1 MQSVQAK
8 TYHKTKPQEELPLR
22 SQRKIVKKSGNVVY
36 GNGFADRK
44 VRQPSAKVKSAVK
57 RRPKV
62 KSGIAS
68 TLIVLFIAF
77 CALTLLVSRYA
88 GVCSIGSQN
97 NEMRSQLKAIEA
109 KIDNLAV
116 DIELKDDIDYI
127 HSSAQADL
135 GMKYPDQSQRITIK
149 LDGR

>member
-8 TYHKTKPQEELPLR
+8 TYHKPKPQELPLR
-22 SQRKIVKKSGNVVY
+22 PQKRIVKKDGNIVY
-36 GNGFADRK
+36 GSGFAERK
-44 VRQPSAKVKSAVK
+44 VRQPSAKAKPAA
-57 RRPKV
+57 RRKPKI

-77 CALTLLVSRYA
+77 SALVLLVSRYA
-88 GVCSIGSQN
+88 GVCIIGSQN
-97 NEMRSQLKAIEA
+97 NEMRGQLEAIEA

-116 DIELKDDIDYI
+116 DIELKDDIDYV

-135 GMKYPDQSQRITIK
+135 GMKYPDQSQKITIS